1 MLKSRNL
8 ILAVVVAGAV
18 AFAAFTIWSAKPAAP
33 QVTFI
38 SLQGEKITTAGLRG
52 KVVLVN
58 FWATSCVSCVAE
70 MPKLVET
77 QRKYGPKGY
86 STLAVAMSYD
96 HPNRVAEFTAKQGLP
111 FRVALDTTGDAARRF
126 GNVSVTPTTFL
137 IDRRGRVVKHYL
149 GEPDWPAFHALVE
162 KALAEPA

>member
-1 MLKSRNL
+1 MTLQGKL
-8 ILAVVVAGAV
+8 IAAV
-18 AFAAFTIWSAKPAAP
+18 ATLAIAAGMGVSLLRKPDAPEVQFTMLS
-33 QVTFI
+33 
-38 SLQGEKITTAGLRG
+38 GEKLATSGLRG
-52 KVVLVN
+52 QVVLVN

-77 QRKYGPKGY
+77 QLKYGPMGY

-137 IDRRGRVVKHYL
+137 IDRRGRVVKQYL